1 MNLYIFNETR
11 RGAIFGIGTYIREL
25 VIALKDSDIH
35 ISIINLMSDKP
46 QIQIDNIDG
55 INYWYFPNPILELR
69 TLDNQKQRELYF
81 KNIVYLLKI
90 HITNEKE
97 LIFHINYNQC
107 TSLAIEL
114 KKNV

>member
-69 TLDNQKQRELYF
+69 TSEAKGIIFQKYSLLA
-81 KNIVYLLKI
+81 KN
-90 HITNEKE
+90 T
-97 LIFHINYNQC
+97 YN
-107 TSLAIEL
+107 
-114 KKNV
+114 K

>member
-46 QIQIDNIDG
+46 QIQMRYQSAKPKDFYPNAPGGTFSLLAIPEAFGNIDPVAAHTCLA
-55 INYWYFPNPILELR
+55 YTYLQILSVSS
-69 TLDNQKQRELYF
+69 LYHARHA
-81 KNIVYLLKI
+81 LS
-90 HITNEKE
+90 ITENE
-97 LIFHINYNQC
+97 
-107 TSLAIEL
+107 S
-114 KKNV
+114 